1 MFFDQIVGTL
11 ILLIFIEAIIDN
23 RNLQPNPMNPLLIGL
38 CATAVGLAFGNH
50 GG

>member
-1 MFFDQIVGTL
+1 MFFDQIVGTV
-11 ILLIFIEAIIDN
+11 ILLIFIEAIIDD

-38 CATAVGLAFGNH
+38 CATAVVLAFVNH